1 MNSNLKFDNEMKDLS
16 MCVYKGNE
24 KYKPKDWIK
33 FDEHNA
39 NNGFHGE
46 AFYKNDVIVISFRG
60 TDQVCKDLIKED
72 LNYIV
77 NNVKHG
83 NKLLELVHINIE
95 DDDIDSEIDEIIE
108 E

>member
-16 MCVYKGNE
+16 MCVYKKNK

-39 NNGFHGE
+39 NNGFHGK

-60 TDQVCKDLIKED
+60 TNDFSDI
-72 LNYIV
+72 LN
-77 NNVKHG
+77 N
-83 NKLLELVHINIE
+83 INMGTKNLPSQYV
-95 DDDIDSEIDEIIE
+95 DAHNFS
-108 E
+108 

>member
-46 AFYKNDVIVISFRG
+46 AFYKM
-60 TDQVCKDLIKED
+60 T
-72 LNYIV
+72 
-77 NNVKHG
+77 
-83 NKLLELVHINIE
+83 
-95 DDDIDSEIDEIIE
+95 
-108 E
+108 